1 MTIKTHYVRHKYTA
15 IIITG
20 LLLFSIAFQASAQRR
35 KVRNLP
41 GYDEAPYHF
50 GFILG
55 MNQML
60 FSIKTEPGFQ
70 SIIYDNPL
78 TTPDLNP
85 ASSYQLMS
93 VEHTPYMGFTIGI
106 VSNLRLAEYWDLRF
120 VPSLSFGERDI
131 NYVIQLNASSGT
143 KTLNEVQ
150 KKLQSTFIEF
160 PLNLKFKGAR
170 HNNIRPYWLAG
181 VRYSLDL
188 ASDSKKNNQT
198 QYVSL
203 NKQDV
208 YSELGAGFDFY
219 TTYFKFGIEA
229 KMSYG
234 MRDILERNSIIYTQ
248 GIDKFRSKLFLLSF
262 TFE

>member
-1 MTIKTHYVRHKYTA
+1 MTIKFRFVRFKYTA

-20 LLLFSIAFQASAQRR
+20 LLLFNSVFQANAQHR

-60 FSIKTEPGFQ
+60 FSIKTQPGFQ
-70 SIIYDNPL
+70 ERVYTDPL
-78 TTPDLNP
+78 STPDLNP

-93 VEHTPYMGFTIGI
+93 VEHTPAYGFTIGI
-106 VSNLRLAEYWDLRF
+106 VSNLRIAEYWDLRF

-131 NYVIQLNASSGT
+131 NYIIKLNQSSGT
-143 KTLNEVQ
+143 GTYDAVQ

-170 HNNIRPYWLAG
+170 HNNIRPYWLG
-181 VRYSLDL
+181 GIRYSLDL
-188 ASDSKKNNQT
+188 ASDSKKNDET
-198 QYVSL
+198 LFVSL
-203 NKQDV
+203 EKQDIYPEV
-208 YSELGAGFDFY
+208 GAGFDFY
-219 TTYFKFGIEA
+219 TTYFKFGVEV

-234 MRDILERNSIIYTQ
+234 LRDILRRNDIIYTQ
-248 GIDKFRSKLFLLSF
+248 GIEKFNSKLFLLSF